1 MSQFPGGYSPI
12 GSIMPNTGNQGMMN
26 QGIMQMQQQVP
37 QGPNN
42 QSPSQNQPHQQQM
55 IPSGNSATPLQS
67 QLIQQNQNTTVPHL
81 MGLTKLGQ
89 ETVQDIISRLQ
100 EIFAALKVIQ
110 PTGSREDITENNLR
124 TIRLL
129 FKRLRILYEKCNDG
143 YPQGMEFTQV
153 ESLIPYMD
161 EPEVRQEPPQTEEY
175 RKELQ
180 ENLELKET
188 ILLRNRQIREIIDR
202 TRVII
207 WEVNAM
213 VGMRKS

>member
-1 MSQFPGGYSPI
+1 
-12 GSIMPNTGNQGMMN
+12 
-26 QGIMQMQQQVP
+26 
-37 QGPNN
+37 
-42 QSPSQNQPHQQQM
+42 
-55 IPSGNSATPLQS
+55 
-67 QLIQQNQNTTVPHL
+67 

-213 VGMRKS
+213 LGMRKS